1 MKQRN
6 CHAYQIQGVRE
17 TTPQAL
23 IQLVI
28 WLSKSVKI
36 LFLLL
41 RSKSRLCRKC
51 FSEILRD
58 CDKCAL
64 GLVCRM
70 KHRVIVMSMKMTGL
84 DIGIVTTDNGET
96 GAMMIGGIDMI
107 TLIDTMIPLRADDR
121 APLSLGALMQKSVT
135 HVLHL

>member
-1 MKQRN
+1 
-6 CHAYQIQGVRE
+6 
-17 TTPQAL
+17 
-23 IQLVI
+23 
-28 WLSKSVKI
+28 
-36 LFLLL
+36 
-41 RSKSRLCRKC
+41 
-51 FSEILRD
+51 
-58 CDKCAL
+58 
-64 GLVCRM
+64 M

-121 APLSLGALMQKSVT
+121 APLSLGALMKKSVT